1 MKNWFDQYVVQILR
15 RFHQMTELN
24 NQIRSLQEEHG
35 KEKLLA
41 AAIEILGKKVPTDY
55 VRVLDPFELQAS
67 LQQID
72 AAVQDVLEKGKARE
86 EAYGE
91 KIKLL
96 KQKTKLD
103 TQVKLK
109 EAEAFMAIQ
118 HEAKSQ
124 YVIIDNQKVILGND
138 KMRDAYRRQYSKVER
153 EELSGIEA
161 ELNAIDIGLS
171 AAKDAWETAKES
183 ADLVKA
189 KAYVQANLLK
199 FLA

>member
-1 MKNWFDQYVVQILR
+1 MS
-15 RFHQMTELN
+15 ELN
-24 NQIRSLQEEHG
+24 KQIRSLQEVHG
-35 KEKLLA
+35 TEKLLA
-41 AAIEILGKKVPTDY
+41 AAKEILGKKVPSDY
-55 VRVLDPFELQAS
+55 VRVLDPLELQAS

-72 AAVQDVLEKGKARE
+72 AVVQDVIDKGKARE

-96 KQKTKLD
+96 KQKTKLE

-118 HEAKSQ
+118 HEGKSQ

-153 EELSGIEA
+153 EELAEIEA
-161 ELNAIDIGLS
+161 ELSAIDTGLS

>member
-1 MKNWFDQYVVQILR
+1 MRWDQK
-15 RFHQMTELN
+15 MTELN

-41 AAIEILGKKVPTDY
+41 AATKILGKKVPTDY
-55 VRVLDPFELQAS
+55 VRVLNPLELQAS

-91 KIKLL
+91 KSKLL

-118 HEAKSQ
+118 HEGKSQ

-138 KMRDAYRRQYSKVER
+138 KMRDAYRRQYSKSER
-153 EELSGIEA
+153 EELSTVEA